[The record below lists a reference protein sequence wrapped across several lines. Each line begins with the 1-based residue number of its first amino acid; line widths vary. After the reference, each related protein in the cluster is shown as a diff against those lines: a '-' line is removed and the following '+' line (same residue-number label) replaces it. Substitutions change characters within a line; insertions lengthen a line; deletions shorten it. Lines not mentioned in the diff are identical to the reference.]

1 MYTLPS
7 LPYDYK
13 DLEPHI
19 DARTMEIH
27 HGKHHQTYVDKTNKA
42 LEGSAWV
49 AKPIEEVLAHLADIP
64 EKDRL
69 AVRNHG
75 GGHANHSFF
84 WTIMSPKGGGE
95 PEGILKKMTIQSF
108 GSFETFRKI
117 FTEAALAR
125 FGSGWTWLFLD
136 DGMLKIGSTPN
147 QDSPLMGEKI
157 AGIKGVP
164 LLTLDLWEHA
174 YYLKYQ
180 NRRAEYVEVWWNVVD
195 WKEVASKLEEAIA

>member
-42 LEGSAWV
+42 LEGSAWA

-117 FTEAALAR
+117 FTDAALAG

-136 DGMLKIGSTPN
+136 DGALKIGSTAN
-147 QDSPLMGEKI
+147 QDSPIMGEKI
-157 AGIKGVP
+157 AGIKGTP

-180 NRRAEYVEVWWNVVD
+180 NRRAAYVEAWWQVVN
-195 WKEVASKLEEAIA
+195 WKEVNRRLEDAMA